1 MEPIDYSR
9 GRNNEV
15 SKLAFSKLKP
25 SIDAMR
31 RAVYNLVDGNKCTR
45 EIVEELGKLPHEI
58 SGRFTDLKNS
68 NKIYLVRKVK
78 YNNSTFSVYAK
89 TNHN

>member
-1 MEPIDYSR
+1 MEPIDQSR
-9 GRNNEV
+9 GRHNEV

-31 RAVYNLVDGNKCTR
+31 REVYKLVDGRRCTR
-45 EIVEELGKLPHEI
+45 EIGEMLDKLPHEI

-68 NKIYLVRKVK
+68 NKIVLVRKIK
-78 YNNSTFSVYAK
+78 YKSGTFSVYTK
-89 TNHN
+89 I